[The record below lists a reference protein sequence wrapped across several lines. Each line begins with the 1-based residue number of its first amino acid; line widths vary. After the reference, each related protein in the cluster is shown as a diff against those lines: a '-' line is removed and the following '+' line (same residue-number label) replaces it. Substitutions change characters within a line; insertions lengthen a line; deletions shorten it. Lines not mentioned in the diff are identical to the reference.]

1 MVRRNLPRAAAE
13 AAPRV
18 AVPDRS
24 LTPDESLPT
33 MAIRAAGG
41 RTFVYRK
48 MVEGPVGAAAPNHG
62 DLVRVVDRDGQ
73 HLGYALYNGRSQ
85 IALRLISRQQDP
97 PGPEFWSRRI
107 DEAAALRRELLGLE
121 RETDA
126 YRVVHAEGDGVSGL
140 VVDRFADV
148 LSIEVFSL
156 GIYQRIGP
164 ILGLLADRMG
174 TAHYRVNVDER
185 VAMQEDFSGRPLASP
200 RLPPRVTIQEHG
212 IKYRVHFGEGHKTG
226 FFCDQRDNRRELA
239 RYCEGRSV
247 LDLCCYTGG
256 FGLNAL
262 IRGRAREV
270 TCVDLDEK
278 AVALA
283 KENGHA
289 NRVRLDA
296 VHADAFGYMRQMGA
310 NGRSYGAIVLDP
322 PKLIPDRDEVAP
334 GKRKYF
340 DLNVLAMKLV
350 EPGGILVTCSCSGL
364 LPAADFLGIL
374 RAAARMAGR
383 PAQLLAFT
391 GAAADHPVAL
401 DTPEGAYLKVAW
413 LRVGDAADA
422 GKVP

>member
-1 MVRRNLPRAAAE
+1 MARRSFPTAAGG
-13 AAPRV
+13 AASRIV
-18 AVPDRS
+18 VPDRS

-33 MAIRAAGG
+33 MAIRASGG
-41 RTFVYRK
+41 HTFVYRK
-48 MVEGPVGAAAPNHG
+48 MVEGPVGAAAPNYG

-85 IALRLISRQQDP
+85 IALRFLSRGQDP
-97 PGPEFWSRRI
+97 PGPEFWARRI
-107 DEAAALRRELLGLE
+107 DEADALRRSLLGLD

-126 YRVVHAEGDGVSGL
+126 YRVIHAEGDGLSGL

-148 LSIEVFSL
+148 LSVEVFSL

-164 ILGLLADRMG
+164 ILGLCADRLG
-174 TAHYRVNVDER
+174 TSHYRVNVDER
-185 VAMQEDFSGRPLASP
+185 VARQEDFSGRPLASP
-200 RLPPRVTIQEHG
+200 QLPPRVTIQEHG
-212 IKYRVHFGEGHKTG
+212 IKYRIHFAEGHKTG

-247 LDLCCYTGG
+247 LDVCSYTGG

-262 IRGRAREV
+262 IRGKAREV

-310 NGRSYGAIVLDP
+310 NGRTYGVIVLDP
-322 PKLIPDRDEVAP
+322 PKLIPDRDEIAP

-350 EPGGILVTCSCSGL
+350 EPGGVLVTCSCSGL
-364 LPAADFLGIL
+364 LAPADFLGIL

-383 PAQLLAFT
+383 PAQLLALT

-413 LRVGDAADA
+413 LRMGDPTGD
-422 GKVP
+422 

>member
-1 MVRRNLPRAAAE
+1 MARRSPPRAAAE
-13 AAPRV
+13 AASRIV
-18 AVPDRS
+18 VPDRS

-33 MAIRAAGG
+33 MAIRASGG
-41 RTFVYRK
+41 HTFVYRK

-73 HLGYALYNGRSQ
+73 QLGFALYNGRSQ
-85 IALRLISRQQDP
+85 IALRFLSRRP
-97 PGPEFWSRRI
+97 EAPGPEFWARRI
-107 DEAAALRRELLGLE
+107 DEAAALRRSLLGLE

-126 YRVVHAEGDGVSGL
+126 YRVVHAEGDGLSGL

-148 LSIEVFSL
+148 LSVEVFSL
-156 GIYQRIGP
+156 GMYQRIGP

-212 IKYRVHFGEGHKTG
+212 IKYRVHFAEGHKTG

-262 IRGRAREV
+262 IRGQAREV

-283 KENGHA
+283 RENGNA
-289 NRVRLDA
+289 NQVRLEA
-296 VHADAFGYMRQMGA
+296 IHADAFGYMRTMGA
-310 NGRSYGAIVLDP
+310 NGRTYGVIVLDP

-340 DLNVLAMKLV
+340 DLNVLALKLV

-374 RAAARMAGR
+374 RAAARTAGC

-401 DTPEGAYLKVAW
+401 DTPEGSYLKAAW
-413 LRVGDAADA
+413 LRVGEAS
-422 GKVP
+422 G